1 MKSLQWR
8 GISQSHD
15 QGGCDFLLCSWRRSG
30 ACRGVPSHGAG
41 AAAQTPQRIVSFNLC
56 ADQLVL
62 TLADPAQ
69 IAGLSPYAGNPAL
82 SVVADKGA
90 RFPRLDWNAESVVN
104 AAPDL
109 VITGPSDRPT
119 QAMLAAMGM
128 PVTPS
133 ALSAI
138 SMRRCARRV
147 RSAIGSAIPNAA
159 RRSRGA
165 GAGRAKARA
174 AFRIATHGAGDRA
187 RRLCGGSAEPRRRDA
202 CGRRIEPPPGAPS
215 GYGGF
220 VSLEQL
226 LVMQPDILVLK
237 DAPDQAS
244 DQGALF
250 LTHPALACTLSAGA
264 AHQSAGAL
272 HAVRRACAA
281 RRAGIS
287 GGLTDISFAH
297 QMATVSP

>member
-1 MKSLQWR
+1 MIKAASIACGILGSLAVA
-8 GISQSHD
+8 
-15 QGGCDFLLCSWRRSG
+15 FP
-30 ACRGVPSHGAG
+30 AT
-41 AAAQTPQRIVSFNLC
+41 AQAPRRIVSFNLC

-62 TLADPAQ
+62 ALADPAQ

-90 RFPRLDWNAESVVN
+90 SFPRLQWNAESVVN

-128 PVTPS
+128 PVTTIGLVGDLDAAMREAREIGQWVGHPQRGEALAASLAQAAQKLSSQAS
-133 ALSAI
+133 ATPRTALVI
-138 SMRRCARRV
+138 ER
-147 RSAIGSAIPNAA
+147 GGYAA
-159 RRSRGA
+159 GPQSLVAAMLAAA
-165 GAGRAKARA
+165 GLK
-174 AFRIATHGAGDRA
+174 
-187 RRLCGGSAEPRRRDA
+187 
-202 CGRRIEPPPGAPS
+202 PPPGAPS

-237 DAPDQAS
+237 DAPEEAS

-250 LTHPALACTLSAGA
+250 LTHPALLALYPPARRINLPARYTLCGGPALLEGLEYLARTLS
-264 AHQSAGAL
+264 
-272 HAVRRACAA
+272 R
-281 RRAGIS
+281 
-287 GGLTDISFAH
+287 
-297 QMATVSP
+297 